1 MIIIILLIYNALL
14 NRNKYHHP
22 QTAANKSNVGYRQ
35 FKEINT
41 SHTQLTTAIN
51 SMDNN
56 KNLSLYN
63 IARPFTKIG
72 HNVLSIFRSSGESDF
87 YSENHNLIGYAVN
100 NNFPQIVKYKNL
112 NTQEFKCPESHPY
125 ALSYKLV
132 QANESMISGR
142 GYRNACA
149 FNSMQPFG
157 DLLYGNE
164 QSFNSSGKYE
174 NLTAYLP
181 WKSSD
186 NCQEDD
192 FLIPLMKSSEL
203 ESINAIRDVSSNEVV
218 GYQVESVNLQNKD
231 ESCLSFCQNLR
242 DTYCA
247 KLPEDSYYCKN
258 TVSLAYYRDSIYKKL
273 NLSEKLCVCEFEG
286 RISDSDAFHFNQV
299 VDIESVID
307 YSAKLDQVICTNS
320 LMLLNNQ

>member
-1 MIIIILLIYNALL
+1 ML
-14 NRNKYHHP
+14 NRNKYHQP
-22 QTAANKSNVGYRQ
+22 QTTANKSNEGYQQ
-35 FKEINT
+35 FKEVNK
-41 SHTQLTTAIN
+41 SNAHSTAIIN
-51 SMDNN
+51 NVDND
-56 KNLSLYN
+56 KDLSFPSLA
-63 IARPFTKIG
+63 IPFTKIG
-72 HNVLSIFRSSGESDF
+72 HNVLSIFRSGGEGNSYSG
-87 YSENHNLIGYAVN
+87 NHNLIGYSKDNNYQAV
-100 NNFPQIVKYKNL
+100 FKYKNL